1 MIDCPLYLGE
11 KLTVRLGSDKVLALS
26 IKKGSGQYK
35 DDYIV
40 TIKPRK
46 IDTGKP
52 GQYYLKT
59 NYEGGATDTEITD
72 NLNQF
77 DVEKI
82 EQLHKKRLE
91 GLGRL

>member
-11 KLTVRLGSDKVLALS
+11 QLTVRLGNSKVLELY

-40 TIKPRK
+40 TIKPGK

-52 GQYYLKT
+52 GQYYLKI
-59 NYEGGATDTEITD
+59 NAD
-72 NLNQF
+72 NHNQT
-77 DVEKI
+77 VTAE
-82 EQLHKKRLE
+82 
-91 GLGRL
+91 